1 MISQLYNWYNKLN
14 AVVTWNGSYSRSFY
28 VTRGTQQGNVLSA
41 YLFNI
46 FINQLLLDLNNCDAG
61 IRIGDILYNS
71 KAYADDIT
79 LVSTNVQDLQNLIV
93 VCVAYSKRWRFKFGV
108 EKSKVTIVGKCS
120 LYQDPKW
127 RLGDKCIPKVE
138 AW

>member
-1 MISQLYNWYNKLN
+1 MP
-14 AVVTWNGSYSRSFY
+14 
-28 VTRGTQQGNVLSA
+28 
-41 YLFNI
+41 YLFNL

-61 IRIGDILYNS
+61 VRIGDTLYNS
-71 KAYADDIT
+71 MAYADDIT
-79 LVSTNVQDLQNLIV
+79 LFSTNVQDLQNLID

-108 EKSKVTIVGKCS
+108 EKLKVTIVGKCS